1 MSTLSTQPGAE
12 STEAGQ
18 PNRGW
23 RPFQSLRP
31 LRRKSAVRDVLAG
44 VQLAA
49 MNIPQVLGYTRIA
62 GMPVVTGLYTLLLP
76 PVGFAALGSSRYLV
90 VAADS
95 ATAAIIFSGLSGMA
109 PVASPRYV
117 ELAGLV
123 ALLTALL
130 LLLARLL
137 KLGFL
142 ADFLSRT
149 VLVGFLTGVGFQ
161 VGIAVLGGM
170 LGLDIG
176 SHRTLGQLAEVIR
189 HLDHLHWQTL
199 AVSAVVVTL
208 ILSAK
213 WFAPKVPVPL
223 IVVIAGIAAS
233 RIWDFAG
240 HNIEVIG
247 PIAGGLPHFVF
258 PLGSWREIE
267 ELIAIAASCFVMIVT
282 QSAATARLYAERHDM
297 ELDENAD
304 LLGLSAANAL
314 AGISG
319 TFVVNG
325 SPTQTAMVESSG
337 ASSELA
343 QISTSMVV
351 ALVLLVFTWPLQ
363 YLPRAVLSAI
373 VFVIAVKLIDFGK
386 LLAIRRESPGE
397 YWLAVMTAAVVI
409 VVGVKQGILVA
420 MVVSL
425 LRIVSHSYHPHT
437 GVLVADA
444 VGWKR
449 IPPAPGAMTEPGLV
463 VYAFGA
469 PLFYANASRFAEEV
483 RALVAGHPS
492 PVRWLIVDCEAI
504 TNVDYTAAR
513 IVDDLQ
519 HQLTQAGV
527 RLGFARMAPSL
538 TADFDRHHI
547 TDVVGR
553 QLLFQRLHDA
563 VHAYE
568 RLQQT
573 APPSPR

>member
-1 MSTLSTQPGAE
+1 VPTTSTKPGAK
-12 STEAGQ
+12 TTDAG
-18 PNRGW
+18 RSRRSW

-31 LRRKSAVRDVLAG
+31 LRRKSAIRDVMAG

-76 PVGFAALGSSRYLV
+76 PAGFAALGSSRYLV

-95 ATAAIIFSGLSGMA
+95 ATAAIIFSGLSTMA

-123 ALLTALL
+123 ALLTALFL
-130 LLLARLL
+130 LVARLL

-170 LGLDIG
+170 LGLDI
-176 SHRTLGQLAEVIR
+176 SAHRTLGQLAEVIR
-189 HLDHLHWQTL
+189 KLDHLHWQTL
-199 AVSAVVVTL
+199 AVSAAVVVL

-213 WFAPKVPVPL
+213 RVAPKVPVSL

-233 RIWDFAG
+233 KYWDFAR
-240 HNIEVIG
+240 HKIEVIG
-247 PIAGGLPHFVF
+247 PIVGGLPHFVF
-258 PLGSWREIE
+258 PLASWKEIE
-267 ELIAIAASCFVMIVT
+267 ELIAVAASCFVMIVT
-282 QSAATARLYAERHDM
+282 QSSATARLYAERHDM

-325 SPTQTAMVESSG
+325 SPTQTAMVESAG
-337 ASSELA
+337 AASQLA
-343 QISTSMVV
+343 QISTSIVV

-386 LLAIRRESPGE
+386 LVAIRRESPGE
-397 YWLAVMTAAVVI
+397 YWLAVMTAAVVV
-409 VVGVKQGILVA
+409 VVGVKQGIIVA

-449 IPPAPGAMTEPGLV
+449 IPPTPGAMTQPGLV
-463 VYAFGA
+463 MYSFGA
-469 PLFYANASRFAEEV
+469 PLFYANAPGFAEQV
-483 RALVAGHPS
+483 RALAGGRSS

-504 TNVDYTAAR
+504 TNIDYTAAR
-513 IVDDLQ
+513 VVSDLY
-519 HQLTQAGV
+519 HQLTKVGV
-527 RLGFARMAPSL
+527 TLGFARMAPSL
-538 TADFDRHHI
+538 MADLDRHHI
-547 TDVVGR
+547 AKLVG
-553 QLLFQRLHDA
+553 QQMLFQRLHQA
-563 VHAYE
+563 VHAYDQS
-568 RLQQT
+568 QQT
-573 APPSPR
+573 TPSAH